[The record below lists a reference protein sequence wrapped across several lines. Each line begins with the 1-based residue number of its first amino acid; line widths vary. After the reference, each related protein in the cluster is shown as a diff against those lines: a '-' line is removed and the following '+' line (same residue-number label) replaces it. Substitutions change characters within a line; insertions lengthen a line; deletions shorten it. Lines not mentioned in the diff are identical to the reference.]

1 MALDGS
7 NYKLTAS
14 GIKNGNALYFGKR
27 SQNLA
32 TSGTLNITANTWT
45 EIADIGSDFGND
57 SQGVL
62 IMVNWSNA
70 SSGGTTYYW
79 QTCGLA
85 TCGFA
90 SASNYYNAN
99 PDETINFTFTHHHR
113 IINNPEFH
121 VDSDSSEGSYGDLTL
136 YMRTP
141 TSPSSLTFTGFG
153 VFVQPLLTSQ
163 QA

>member
-7 NYKLTAS
+7 NYKLTGT
-14 GIKNGNALYFGKR
+14 GIKNGSAMYFGKR

-57 SQGVL
+57 SQGML
-62 IMVNWSNA
+62 IMVTWSNA
-70 SSGGTTYYW
+70 SNGATTYYW

-90 SASNYYNAN
+90 SASNYYNSNA
-99 PDETINFTFTHHHR
+99 DTTLDFTFTHHYR
-113 IINNPEFH
+113 TIDVPEFH
-121 VDSDSSEGSYGDLTL
+121 VDSDNSEGNYGDLTL

-141 TSPSSLTFTGFG
+141 SSPSSLTFTGFG
-153 VFVQPLLTSQ
+153 VFVQPLMTT
-163 QA
+163 QAA